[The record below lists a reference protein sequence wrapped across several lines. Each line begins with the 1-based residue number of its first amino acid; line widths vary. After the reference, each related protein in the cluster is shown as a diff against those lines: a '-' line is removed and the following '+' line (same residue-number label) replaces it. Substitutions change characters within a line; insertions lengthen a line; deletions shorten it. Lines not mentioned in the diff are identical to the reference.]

1 MILSSINFDNL
12 NKSRL
17 DGANAA
23 WEAAKTENAGSTEE
37 KSELN
42 TKIAE
47 LEHEKNVLKSEI
59 DLFAGNMANVLST
72 PNEPV
77 EPTLEA
83 IRDLI
88 KQKSSFSD
96 NNART
101 VKGKSQ
107 NALNRLSLLRLQI
120 DFIGNILRLSKVLEQ
135 KLVEVTQQLEKQCEL
150 HTETLRRAKRLE
162 EEKNSHKGRIELNN

>member
-1 MILSSINFDNL
+1 M
-12 NKSRL
+12 
-17 DGANAA
+17 
-23 WEAAKTENAGSTEE
+23 
-37 KSELN
+37 
-42 TKIAE
+42 
-47 LEHEKNVLKSEI
+47 EHEKNVLKSEI

-101 VKGKSQ
+101 VKGKSR
-107 NALNRLSLLRLQI
+107 NSYLDCNLT
-120 DFIGNILRLSKVLEQ
+120 FIGNILRLSKVLEQ

-162 EEKNSHKGRIELNN
+162 EEKNSHKGRIRISN

>member
-1 MILSSINFDNL
+1 M
-12 NKSRL
+12 
-17 DGANAA
+17 
-23 WEAAKTENAGSTEE
+23 
-37 KSELN
+37 
-42 TKIAE
+42 
-47 LEHEKNVLKSEI
+47 EHEKNVLKSEI

-107 NALNRLSLLRLQI
+107 NILNRLSLFRLQF